1 MKIITPETILSPT
14 EQLSGQ
20 SIAFDTHIRAI
31 APLEEL
37 TKQFPDAE
45 IIQVPEHSLVM
56 PGLINPHVH
65 LEFSGNKDTLKYGSF
80 LEWLYSV
87 IEHRDDLI
95 QNCDESCMK
104 KACDDMLANGIT
116 TFGAISSYAMD
127 LEVAANAKQK
137 VVFFNEVIGS
147 QATMADTLYGDFL
160 SRLEAS
166 QEVQREGFIPAIA
179 IHSPYSV
186 HPALIKRALEHAKQ
200 HDILTSAHYMESPA
214 EKEWLESNSG
224 DFQPF
229 FKDFLKQEYAVNT
242 SKEFLELFK
251 EKPSLM
257 THVVQAND
265 EELKQLSRDGHT
277 VIHCPISNR
286 LLGNGTIDLEKLE
299 QNGVPW
305 IIGTDGL
312 SSNYGLD
319 LIEEMKI
326 ALFMHSS
333 ADLLSLSQ
341 KLITNATR
349 ESAKALQLNTGEIGV
364 GREADLLVIDLESTP
379 NEQLSLHLLLHGYN
393 IEQIYI
399 NGKSVKKGQ

>member
-1 MKIITPETILSPT
+1 MKIISPETILSPT
-14 EQLSGQ
+14 AQLSGQ

-31 APLEEL
+31 APLETLLE
-37 TKQFPDAE
+37 QFPDAE
-45 IIQVPEHSLVM
+45 IIEVPEHSLLM

-87 IEHRDDLI
+87 IEHREDLI
-95 QNCDESCMK
+95 EGCNEQCMQ

-116 TFGAISSYAMD
+116 TFGAVSSYAMD
-127 LEVAANAKQK
+127 LEVAAKAKQK

-147 QATMADTLYGDFL
+147 QATMADTLYSDFL

-186 HPALIKRALEHAKQ
+186 HPALIKRALGHAKN
-200 HDILTSAHYMESPA
+200 HNILTSAHYMESPA
-214 EKEWLESNSG
+214 EKEWLENSSG

-229 FKDFLKQEYAVNT
+229 FKDLLKQEYAVNT

-251 EKPSLM
+251 DKPSLM

-265 EELKQLSRDGHT
+265 DELQQLSRDGHT

-299 QNGVPW
+299 RNGVPW

-333 ADLLSLSQ
+333 ADLLSLAQ
-341 KLITNATR
+341 KLITNATK
-349 ESAKALQLNTGEIGV
+349 ESAKALQLNTGEISV
-364 GREADLLVIDLESTP
+364 GKEADLLVIDLESTP
-379 NEQLSLHLLLHGYN
+379 NEQLALHLLLHGYN